1 MTTNQ
6 GDSGERKPETFNS
19 PNLRSE
25 GSRRSLRGLSAQ
37 QALQKS
43 IKKLNKIKSTPVSS
57 FDYNQSP
64 SPSPDSNFELDEDL
78 RTFEEKYKI
87 IETVVLGEGCSSVVK
102 ECVRRV
108 ASPRPQV
115 PGLNLGKKQSSQ
127 GSNKGQRSGGA
138 RALGPGKFGSSPLV
152 FGKNLVVKEDG
163 IRGSAS
169 PPKCLQQSGVLD
181 GKSPEKLAGLRLK
194 IVRCDQADAA

>member
-6 GDSGERKPETFNS
+6 GDSGDRKPETFNS

-87 IETVVLGEGCSSVVK
+87 IETVVLGEVSC
-102 ECVRRV
+102 
-108 ASPRPQV
+108 
-115 PGLNLGKKQSSQ
+115 
-127 GSNKGQRSGGA
+127 QRFY
-138 RALGPGKFGSSPLV
+138 K
-152 FGKNLVVKEDG
+152 
-163 IRGSAS
+163 
-169 PPKCLQQSGVLD
+169 
-181 GKSPEKLAGLRLK
+181 
-194 IVRCDQADAA
+194 